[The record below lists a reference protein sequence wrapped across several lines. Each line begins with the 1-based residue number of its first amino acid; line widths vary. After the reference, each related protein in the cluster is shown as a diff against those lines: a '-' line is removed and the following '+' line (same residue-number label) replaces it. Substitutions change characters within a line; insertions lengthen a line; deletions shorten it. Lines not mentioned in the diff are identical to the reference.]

1 MSFSIDTERIRELNN
16 RENIPGRFVVYW
28 MQQSQRGEYNH
39 ALEFAIETANALD
52 LPVIVLFCLT
62 ETYPEANL
70 RHYTFMLEGLRHTQ
84 KELASRG
91 IRMIVERG
99 EIPQQVLRSAQ
110 GASCIVCDRG
120 YLRHQRQ
127 WREQIAR
134 QASCRVVQVESD
146 VVVPVDFVS
155 EKAEYGARTLRT
167 KINRCVQG
175 FLRDM
180 KPVPVKHPSL
190 GITITGIHLED
201 IDTVMSDLHPDRSVS
216 PASRFF
222 RGGTPAAKEIFGEF
236 LFHSLGRYERN
247 SNQPQTEDISHMS
260 PYLHFGQISP
270 LYLAL
275 EILKK
280 REEFQADSAAYLEQL
295 IVRRELAM
303 NFTHFTPDYD
313 SFTCLPQWARKTLL
327 DHAFDKREHLYST
340 AELENARTHD
350 LYWNAA
356 MNEMRTTGF
365 MHNYMRMYWGKKIL
379 EWSEGPE
386 EAFETLLHLNNRY
399 FLDGRDPNSYAG
411 VAWIFGQH
419 DRAWSRR
426 PIFGKVRYMSASG
439 LERKCDIRAYVS
451 RVDRFRQMEAGAC

>member
-62 ETYPEANL
+62 QTYPEANL

-190 GITITGIHLED
+190 GIKITGIDLED
-201 IDTVMSDLHPDRSVS
+201 IDTVLSSLNPDRSVS
-216 PASRFF
+216 PAGRFF
-222 RGGTPAAKEIFGEF
+222 RGGTPAAKEIFGGF
-236 LFHSLGRYERN
+236 LSCRLGRYERN

-275 EILKK
+275 EVLKK

>member
-1 MSFSIDTERIRELNN
+1 
-16 RENIPGRFVVYW
+16 
-28 MQQSQRGEYNH
+28 
-39 ALEFAIETANALD
+39 
-52 LPVIVLFCLT
+52 
-62 ETYPEANL
+62 
-70 RHYTFMLEGLRHTQ
+70 
-84 KELASRG
+84 
-91 IRMIVERG
+91 
-99 EIPQQVLRSAQ
+99 
-110 GASCIVCDRG
+110 
-120 YLRHQRQ
+120 
-127 WREQIAR
+127 
-134 QASCRVVQVESD
+134 
-146 VVVPVDFVS
+146 
-155 EKAEYGARTLRT
+155 
-167 KINRCVQG
+167 
-175 FLRDM
+175 
-180 KPVPVKHPSL
+180 
-190 GITITGIHLED
+190 
-201 IDTVMSDLHPDRSVS
+201 
-216 PASRFF
+216 
-222 RGGTPAAKEIFGEF
+222 
-236 LFHSLGRYERN
+236 
-247 SNQPQTEDISHMS
+247 MS

-275 EILKK
+275 EVLKK
-280 REEFQADSAAYLEQL
+280 REELQADSAAYLEQL

-313 SFTCLPQWARKTLL
+313 TFSCLPHWAKKTLF

-340 AELENARTHD
+340 DELENARTHD
-350 LYWNAA
+350 PYWNAA

-365 MHNYMRMYWGKKIL
+365 MHNYMRMYWGKKVL